1 MVLGNMVEM
10 SNEVH
15 QQSIIIQIGV
25 VYHPE

>member
-1 MVLGNMVEM
+1 MVLANMVEM

-15 QQSIIIQIGV
+15 QQNIIIQIGV